1 MYNAGRSQPLL
12 QESQDQLHTGQLLVT
27 GAPGTE
33 RVLLAA
39 DGPRRLH
46 TKQTGPISMPNSW
59 SVPPTST
66 GARSTMGRRA
76 TFCVLYSKTVLPTL
90 PFRF

>member
-12 QESQDQLHTGQLLVT
+12 QESQDQLHAGQLLAT
-27 GAPGTE
+27 GGRAV

-39 DGPRRLH
+39 DGPWPLH

-66 GARSTMGRRA
+66 GARSTMGKRA
-76 TFCVLYSKTVLPTL
+76 TFWVLYSNTVLPTL
-90 PFRF
+90 PSRF